1 MRTRLLAL
9 CAFALFACAAQVT
22 AEEPADL
29 AERREATLRYGIE
42 GQVIELLDAL
52 RSEKNSDFDQLI
64 AELLESSTS
73 PKLVVA
79 LLDYFSK
86 SGSSAAE
93 GRAAALIAGRDEQD
107 DGVVGAAFSYLT
119 AVKSGAAL
127 DDALTILKDGEKR
140 YEQAAVKMLG
150 AAGRA
155 EHAAA
160 LRQKYDAYDSTP
172 AIRQDIL
179 LALGGLASPDS
190 FDLLAKV
197 ASDTGAGKVERMY
210 ACSSLGKLGDAQA
223 VPILVK
229 ASTADDPNVRAYAVE
244 ALGGFPGG
252 DVSSAILSSLRDA
265 HVLPRTAAVKAA
277 GALGLSDAVPALE
290 YKASYDPERQ
300 VREAAIDALAR
311 IGGGR
316 AFSFIA
322 GMLEDAKAASM
333 YRAKALAVIVTSG
346 DASSRKRAMD
356 VFDKAALDKDRNL
369 FQALARAVL
378 VLDGTEAAAYA
389 ERLLA
394 DSDYTSRLAALAWVE
409 RNKYKGLAGVVK
421 NLSETDPVP
430 AVKKRAAETLGRLN

>member
-1 MRTRLLAL
+1 
-9 CAFALFACAAQVT
+9 
-22 AEEPADL
+22 
-29 AERREATLRYGIE
+29 
-42 GQVIELLDAL
+42 
-52 RSEKNSDFDQLI
+52 
-64 AELLESSTS
+64 
-73 PKLVVA
+73 
-79 LLDYFSK
+79 
-86 SGSSAAE
+86 
-93 GRAAALIAGRDEQD
+93 
-107 DGVVGAAFSYLT
+107 
-119 AVKSGAAL
+119 
-127 DDALTILKDGEKR
+127 
-140 YEQAAVKMLG
+140 
-150 AAGRA
+150 
-155 EHAAA
+155 
-160 LRQKYDAYDSTP
+160 
-172 AIRQDIL
+172 
-179 LALGGLASPDS
+179 
-190 FDLLAKV
+190 
-197 ASDTGAGKVERMY
+197 
-210 ACSSLGKLGDAQA
+210 GKLGDAQA

-229 ASTADDPNVRAYAVE
+229 ASTADDPNVRAYAIE
-244 ALGGFPGG
+244 ALGRFPGG